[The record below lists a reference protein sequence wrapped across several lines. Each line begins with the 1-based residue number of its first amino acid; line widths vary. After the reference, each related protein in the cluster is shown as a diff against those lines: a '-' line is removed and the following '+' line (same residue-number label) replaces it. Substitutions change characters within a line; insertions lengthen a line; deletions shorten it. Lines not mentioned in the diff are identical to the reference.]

1 MYHLDIYGLSSDSL
15 DWISLGNRHDSPGKI
30 LVLIVFFRTSIILRQ
45 LNHKFL
51 SLDLLSKLPTS
62 AKRKIIKC
70 QKGMHGFNTSKN
82 ISILI

>member
-62 AKRKIIKC
+62 AKKEDY
-70 QKGMHGFNTSKN
+70 QVSKRDAWV
-82 ISILI
+82 